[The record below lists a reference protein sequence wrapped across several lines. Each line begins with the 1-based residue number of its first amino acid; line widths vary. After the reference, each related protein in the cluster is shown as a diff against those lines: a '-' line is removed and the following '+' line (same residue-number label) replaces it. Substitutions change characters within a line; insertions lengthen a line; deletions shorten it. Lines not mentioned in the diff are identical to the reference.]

1 METQELVTVEASLA
15 ALSDAVMKAADDL
28 RAVRTTLE
36 LARANIASHNTSV
49 SRDVVKHAESAVVHL
64 RETDESL
71 RRVLKELYDRD

>member
-1 METQELVTVEASLA
+1 METQELITVEASLV

-49 SRDVVKHAESAVVHL
+49 SRDVVKYAEAAVVHL